1 MNYYDFLEGERT
13 VSGLCNGCKK
23 SSTFT
28 KGGIFEI
35 GVAANKIYA
44 LEFTQGIS
52 LQFLYSQLLE
62 TYVQK

>member
-1 MNYYDFLEGERT
+1 MNVLEGELS
-13 VSGLCNGCKK
+13 VSDLCNYCKK
-23 SSTFT
+23 SLTFG
-28 KGGIFEI
+28 KGENFKT